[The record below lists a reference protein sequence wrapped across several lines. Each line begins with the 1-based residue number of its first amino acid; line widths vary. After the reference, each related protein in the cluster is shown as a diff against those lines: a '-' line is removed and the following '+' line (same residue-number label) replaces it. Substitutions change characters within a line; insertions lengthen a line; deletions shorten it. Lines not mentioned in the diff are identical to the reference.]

1 MPEIRLSG
9 VQKPCSLRTGNMGK
23 KTRAAR
29 SQTRE
34 KPSCRKILTLCK
46 VPERGAP
53 KPLPKQRGRAGPG
66 RPDARRN
73 KGRRTSCGRRS
84 ARPRRRKRPRTCGTW
99 CCRFRRCTQGR
110 ESAENR
116 RRAAFF
122 RGTATL
128 PMPRGRKKKRADAG
142 VLQRRPHSA
151 RKSPPGREWTPG
163 AQILPRRTSPREVP
177 ENARPRGAG
186 PPAPARKIPPPR
198 LRGAPLPVRPG
209 AEADRPCPETRRNAR
224 RKAPE
229 RGTKKSGRTPP
240 PATESGRAPSVK
252 TTQMRTT

>member
-1 MPEIRLSG
+1 MFPAGR
-9 VQKPCSLRTGNMGK
+9 KHGK

-29 SQTRE
+29 SRTRE

-53 KPLPKQRGRAGPG
+53 TPLPKQRGRAGPG

-73 KGRRTSCGRRS
+73 KGGVGRAAVGELSGIDAGKGPGR
-84 ARPRRRKRPRTCGTW
+84 AEPVPPFPAT
-99 CCRFRRCTQGR
+99 RRCR
-110 ESAENR
+110 KSAENR

-128 PMPRGRKKKRADAG
+128 PMPRGRKKKTRGRRARTFSPAAPRREKFPKKRGRG
-142 VLQRRPHSA
+142 V
-151 RKSPPGREWTPG
+151 PGRLRCAKDTAAG
-163 AQILPRRTSPREVP
+163 APRRAL
-177 ENARPRGAG
+177 ARASGRGIRA
-186 PPAPARKIPPPR
+186 PPPR
-198 LRGAPLPVRPG
+198 REPQRTAKGSRERGA
-209 AEADRPCPETRRNAR
+209 
-224 RKAPE
+224 K
-229 RGTKKSGRTPP
+229 GTKKSGRTPP

>member
-1 MPEIRLSG
+1 MLPAGR
-9 VQKPCSLRTGNMGK
+9 KHGK

-84 ARPRRRKRPRTCGTW
+84 ARHRRRKRPRTCGA
-99 CCRFRRCTQGR
+99 CPAVPGDVSKAASPQKIAAGQRFSEERRRCRCR
-110 ESAENR
+110 EAAKNARMPGGNDARILPERARPGANG
-116 RRAAFF
+116 RRA
-122 RGTATL
+122 
-128 PMPRGRKKKRADAG
+128 RKF
-142 VLQRRPHSA
+142 
-151 RKSPPGREWTPG
+151 SP
-163 AQILPRRTSPREVP
+163 AAPRREKFPKTHGAEGPGSLRCAKDTAAGAPRRAV
-177 ENARPRGAG
+177 ARASGRGS
-186 PPAPARKIPPPR
+186 PPPR
-198 LRGAPLPVRPG
+198 N
-209 AEADRPCPETRRNAR
+209 CRNAR

>member
-1 MPEIRLSG
+1 MFSAGR
-9 VQKPCSLRTGNMGK
+9 KHGK

-46 VPERGAP
+46 VPERGAA
-53 KPLPKQRGRAGPG
+53 KPLPKQRARAGPG
-66 RPDARRN
+66 RPDTRRN
-73 KGRRTSCGRRS
+73 KGGVGRAAVGERS
-84 ARPRRRKRPRTCGTW
+84 GIDAGKGPGRAEPVPPFPAT
-99 CCRFRRCTQGR
+99 RRCR
-110 ESAENR
+110 KSAEHR

-128 PMPRGRKKKRADAG
+128 PMPRGRKKNARTPGCCNDARILPERARPGANG
-142 VLQRRPHSA
+142 RRA
-151 RKSPPGREWTPG
+151 RKFSPAAPRREKFPKTHGRGGAGRLRLREKTPPPG
-163 AQILPRRTSPREVP
+163 
-177 ENARPRGAG
+177 
-186 PPAPARKIPPPR
+186 
-198 LRGAPLPVRPG
+198 LRGAPLRVRPG
-209 AEADRPCPETRRNAR
+209 AEAELPCPEGSRNAR
-224 RKAPE
+224 RKTPE